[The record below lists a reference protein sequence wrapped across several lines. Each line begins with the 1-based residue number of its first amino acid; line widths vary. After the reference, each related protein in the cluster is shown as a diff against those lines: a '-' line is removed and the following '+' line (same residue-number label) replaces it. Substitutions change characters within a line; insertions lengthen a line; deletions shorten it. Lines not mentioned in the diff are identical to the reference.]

1 MGLSPYGLVL
11 SGRIQN
17 HDEVVTLPSATQ
29 PLTSSLSVIL
39 HPPYDFGPFLH
50 FEPPAQFPC
59 HLFGNRE
66 VPQSHPMHCLTRI
79 PRYIVHSHHTEAL
92 LGDTAIT
99 GHPVTVSEAP
109 CSVAG
114 SGAGRTRGM
123 HPSSSVPL
131 GTYIDPTNKP
141 HPTMLPP
148 IPLLPDPTTSASPTR
163 RY

>member
-1 MGLSPYGLVL
+1 ML

-99 GHPVTVSEAP
+99 GHPVTVSKPLVRSPVLEQDAP
-109 CSVAG
+109 GGCILAHRCPWAPTLTLRIS
-114 SGAGRTRGM
+114 STLPCYPQFPCCQTPPPRR
-123 HPSSSVPL
+123 HPREDISFYPQ
-131 GTYIDPTNKP
+131 
-141 HPTMLPP
+141 H
-148 IPLLPDPTTSASPTR
+148 
-163 RY
+163 